1 MKVLHF
7 GTLDV
12 NAGGP
17 AWSAYY
23 TLKGLRACGVDA
35 SIITW
40 ALPEDG
46 KLIGEGIPWHEA
58 GRPLDGKFCYSSSL
72 KRNIRK
78 LGDFDIYHAQG
89 VWQWPTYAMVDVA
102 RKKGR
107 PYLITPRGMLYPQDI
122 AKASTTFKKL
132 SLKWRLLEDL
142 NKAACIH
149 VTCNEEMEHCRNL
162 GINAPFA
169 VIPNPVEIKEYA
181 HRKKDDVFRVGYL
194 GRVSR
199 RKNVEGLIYA
209 FDKLRNEIHNAE
221 LLIIGGD
228 DPQYEHFLREEV
240 ERLKLKNVRFTGFLS
255 GEEKDKA
262 LASCSILAM
271 PSEFENFGNVIL
283 EGLIRGI
290 PCVATKGAPWEVLE
304 THHCGWWVDYN
315 QDSITDA
322 ICKAYHTDTSELII
336 MGENGKHLLK
346 DQYSVEA
353 VANSMKDVY
362 DWILGGQKPD
372 CIYF

>member
-1 MKVLHF
+1 
-7 GTLDV
+7 
-12 NAGGP
+12 
-17 AWSAYY
+17 
-23 TLKGLRACGVDA
+23 
-35 SIITW
+35 
-40 ALPEDG
+40 
-46 KLIGEGIPWHEA
+46 
-58 GRPLDGKFCYSSSL
+58 
-72 KRNIRK
+72 
-78 LGDFDIYHAQG
+78 
-89 VWQWPTYAMVDVA
+89 MVDVA